1 MELLVHFN
9 KRVKSRPSL
18 QLPVKELMN
27 LYQDPSSS
35 SFLSVIISH
44 EWSDWW
50 FWLTKFFLQN
60 FIIIYIKMGFPRLG
74 LPQQAELLPL
84 LLDSLNG
91 KPVQHLDSLL
101 FIALTGLSCV
111 DVSTELLKQPYLF
124 LKEKTELSNY
134 IREFFLDII
143 LLPYG
148 SALSFL
154 NWLLVSVDLNSSKN
168 PERLLLQNFSSH
180 FISKDI
186 FKKRIIRANL
196 SLSHCLCKIQVSTDD
211 LLKLKVDPSG
221 CKCGTNPT
229 GEPTTSNEPSGMET
243 SRRWNSDETRT
254 TGRNET
260 SHCQIRFQWRTR
272 RTGDPAAFDH
282 SCGWYPF

>member
-1 MELLVHFN
+1 
-9 KRVKSRPSL
+9 
-18 QLPVKELMN
+18 
-27 LYQDPSSS
+27 
-35 SFLSVIISH
+35 
-44 EWSDWW
+44 
-50 FWLTKFFLQN
+50 
-60 FIIIYIKMGFPRLG
+60 MGFPRLG

-154 NWLLVSVDLNSSKN
+154 N
-168 PERLLLQNFSSH
+168 
-180 FISKDI
+180 
-186 FKKRIIRANL
+186 
-196 SLSHCLCKIQVSTDD
+196 
-211 LLKLKVDPSG
+211 
-221 CKCGTNPT
+221 
-229 GEPTTSNEPSGMET
+229 
-243 SRRWNSDETRT
+243 
-254 TGRNET
+254 
-260 SHCQIRFQWRTR
+260 
-272 RTGDPAAFDH
+272 
-282 SCGWYPF
+282 

>member
-9 KRVKSRPSL
+9 KRVKSRPNL

-148 SALSFL
+148 SASSFL
-154 NWLLVSVDLNSSKN
+154 KLTVSFCRS
-168 PERLLLQNFSSH
+168 Q
-180 FISKDI
+180 
-186 FKKRIIRANL
+186 
-196 SLSHCLCKIQVSTDD
+196 
-211 LLKLKVDPSG
+211 
-221 CKCGTNPT
+221 
-229 GEPTTSNEPSGMET
+229 
-243 SRRWNSDETRT
+243 
-254 TGRNET
+254 
-260 SHCQIRFQWRTR
+260 
-272 RTGDPAAFDH
+272 
-282 SCGWYPF
+282 